1 MRKISFICTA
11 LLVVIALSAQTLQP
25 IKLVAPSKE
34 RGSSIMKSLSDRRS
48 TREFSDRKLSAQ
60 DLSDVIWAANGIN
73 RPADGKKTAPSAM
86 NKQDIDIFVI
96 MEEGAYLYE
105 PKTHSLKP
113 VATGDFR
120 PLIADSQPYINK
132 VPVCLLMVSDISR
145 FDMKMDMEIKKQWAA
160 FDAGIISQ
168 NISLFCSGC
177 GLVTVPRAFMKKDE
191 LKKALKLS
199 ATQEPMLN
207 NPVGYPL
214 K

>member
-1 MRKISFICTA
+1 MRRISFVFATLFIVA
-11 LLVVIALSAQTLQP
+11 VLSAQSLQP
-25 IKLVAPSKE
+25 IKLVTPSKD
-34 RGSSIMKSLSDRRS
+34 RGSSIMKALADRRS
-48 TREFSDRKLSAQ
+48 TRDFSDRKLSAQ

-96 MEEGAYLYE
+96 MEKGAYLYE
-105 PKTHSLKP
+105 AKTHSLKP
-113 VATGDFR
+113 VVAGDYR
-120 PLIADSQPYINK
+120 PLIGDSQPYINK
-132 VPVCLLMVSDISR
+132 VPVCLLMVSDLAR
-145 FDMKMDMEIKKQWAA
+145 FDMKMDIEIKKQWAA

-177 GLVTVPRAFMKKDE
+177 GFVTVPRAFMKKDE
-191 LKKALKLS
+191 LKKVLNLS
-199 ATQEPMLN
+199 NTQEPMLN